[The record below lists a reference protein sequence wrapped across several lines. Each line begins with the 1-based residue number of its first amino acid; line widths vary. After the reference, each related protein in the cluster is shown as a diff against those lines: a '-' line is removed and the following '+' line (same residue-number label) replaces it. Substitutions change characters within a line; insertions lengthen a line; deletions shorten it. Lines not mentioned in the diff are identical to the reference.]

1 MPLCR
6 IARCADVPREGARII
21 EQLASTCRVWGVHE
35 PEGYSMTRLLDRP
48 TEDMQLLHNEIEGA
62 GNT

>member
-1 MPLCR
+1 
-6 IARCADVPREGARII
+6 VPREGARII